1 VAGVTGRKYDRSK
14 TADPTR
20 PCFSLEG
27 ILQIT
32 EAFDVPRIID
42 GMQTASKHQGLG
54 TPLRT
59 ERSMGRRFAQ
69 IAFTPQVKRN
79 QEIHGS
85 RRQYQRV
92 EDFAEDGNVLS
103 RYEQEFIS
111 ERDGFYI
118 ASVSESGWPYIQ
130 YRGGPRG
137 FLRILNDRTI
147 GFVDLRGNKQYI
159 SVGNLQNDSRVAL
172 FLMDYVRQQRLK
184 ILGRVRIVENT
195 SEADELI
202 RSLKTDE
209 RSAVPERVMLIQIEA
224 FDWNCPQH
232 IAQRFTIDEILEFIS
247 LDDLAKMKAAEK
259 SQKSKR
265 EPEQQTIAKGK

>member
-1 VAGVTGRKYDRSK
+1 
-14 TADPTR
+14 
-20 PCFSLEG
+20 
-27 ILQIT
+27 
-32 EAFDVPRIID
+32 
-42 GMQTASKHQGLG
+42 
-54 TPLRT
+54 
-59 ERSMGRRFAQ
+59 MGRRFVQ

-103 RYEQEFIS
+103 LYEREFIS

-118 ASVSESGWPYIQ
+118 ASVGESGWPYIQ

-137 FLRILNDRTI
+137 FLHILNDKTI

-184 ILGRVRIVENT
+184 ILGHVRIVENT
-195 SEADELI
+195 PEADELI

-209 RSAVPERVMLIQIEA
+209 L
-224 FDWNCPQH
+224 FT
-232 IAQRFTIDEILEFIS
+232 IAQALVKS
-247 LDDLAKMKAAEK
+247 LYFSVLLNTHA
-259 SQKSKR
+259 
-265 EPEQQTIAKGK
+265 